1 MTIGVMSTTTPDYTL
16 LDHTADLGIKIRGTD
31 LKNLF
36 ESAGKALIHLMLRG
50 MNPKKASTMKISV
63 AGEDLADLMV
73 RWLGEILYLF
83 EGENLVVNSIDI
95 HDITPY
101 RLEAALKT
109 VPFDPKVH
117 EILSE
122 IKAVTYH
129 QIEVANKGNEWEA
142 RVIFDI

>member
-1 MTIGVMSTTTPDYTL
+1 MNTTIPDYTL
-16 LDHTADLGIKIRGTD
+16 LDHTADLGIKLRGTD

-36 ESAGKALIHLMLRG
+36 EAAGLTLMHLMIRG
-50 MNPKKASTMKISV
+50 ESPGKTHSINLSV
-63 AGEDLADLMV
+63 SGEDLADLMV

-83 EGENLVVNSIDI
+83 EGENFVVTSIHMDSVF
-95 HDITPY
+95 PS
-101 RLEAALKT
+101 RLEATLET
-109 VPFDPKVH
+109 VPFDPQAH

-129 QIEVANKGNEWEA
+129 QIEVTNKGKHWEA